1 MKLIPGLLGTH
12 EGIWHSSEDPAEA
25 ETMRL
30 WQEKQIQAQMGQL
43 HSCPKRTEHLLLWVP
58 HLRVLDFFLFLLA
71 NYRAKLLCM
80 HAKLLSRVQLFAILW
95 TIARQALPSMGFSRQ
110 EY

>member
-30 WQEKQIQAQMGQL
+30 WQEKQIQAQLGQL

-58 HLRVLDFFLFLLA
+58 HLRVLDFFFSFFTS
-71 NYRAKLLCM
+71 KLQSQTSV
-80 HAKLLSRVQLFAILW
+80 HAC
-95 TIARQALPSMGFSRQ
+95 
-110 EY
+110 